1 MSIPPTELP
10 PVDLRRLGTVTVATL
25 LDKRLLGARAAAAFD
40 EHLFPVADGLGGDG
54 LVVNFA
60 RVTYFGSDSF
70 GRLIELAARVE
81 RAHGWLTLCHIDPR
95 IEQVFRIT
103 RLDTKF
109 DIADDLETAIGSGR
123 PTDPA

>member
-54 LVVNFA
+54 LVVNFS
-60 RVTYFGSDSF
+60 RVTYFGSGS
-70 GRLIELAARVE
+70 AASSNSP
-81 RAHGWLTLCHIDPR
+81 HGWS
-95 IEQVFRIT
+95 V
-103 RLDTKF
+103 
-109 DIADDLETAIGSGR
+109 
-123 PTDPA
+123 PTGG